1 MGLARLALAD
11 MIAMAAV
18 AANAQGKACTK
29 ADEAAAA
36 KAVDRIVMWSQLQ
49 KTWQDYGHCDAGAI
63 DDAFTDAVMRMLV
76 EWKKPEVLAEQ
87 MDKDPAYA
95 TFIVKHIKSPAAK
108 DDRESVYSRAKASCP
123 GNLSAFC
130 GKIAEAS
137 KP

>member
-1 MGLARLALAD
+1 MGLARLALAG
-11 MIAMAAV
+11 MIALAAV

-29 ADEAAAA
+29 ADEANAA
-36 KAVDRIVMWSQLQ
+36 KAVDRVVMWSQLQ

-87 MDKDPAYA
+87 MDKDPAYG
-95 TFIVKHIKSPAAK
+95 TFIMKHLKSPAAK

-123 GNLSAFC
+123 GNLHAFC
-130 GKIAEAS
+130 DKIAEAS